1 MGFISEAAVFRFA
14 GLVTVVFLIFLAIL
28 KKFVVSARSEEHT
41 SELQSRRNLVCRL
54 LLEKNMLYK
63 LSYAETTNF
72 FDIARNMKNTT
83 VIKPANQKKAASLM
97 KPNQN

>member
-1 MGFISEAAVFRFA
+1 MIK
-14 GLVTVVFLIFLAIL
+14 IHL
-28 KKFVVSARSEEHT
+28 KPTFF
-41 SELQSRRNLVCRL
+41 
-54 LLEKNMLYK
+54 LEKNMLYK